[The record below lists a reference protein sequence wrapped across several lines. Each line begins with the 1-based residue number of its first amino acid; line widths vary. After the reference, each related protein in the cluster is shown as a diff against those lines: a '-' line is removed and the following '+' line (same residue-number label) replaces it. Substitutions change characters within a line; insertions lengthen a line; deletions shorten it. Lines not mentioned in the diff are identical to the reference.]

1 MSITLG
7 ASIMT
12 RKITVSWVEVFERL
26 PESVRGKL
34 MDATKALEKAGS
46 DANRP
51 LVDTL
56 KGSKLK
62 NLKEIRF
69 RDSGGEWRFAFIFD
83 PLRNAVILVAGNKS
97 GANQKRFY
105 STLISVAEKRY
116 KQYLENQ

>member
-1 MSITLG
+1 MRWRLIYHD
-7 ASIMT
+7 
-12 RKITVSWVEVFERL
+12 KFKEEFPRL
-26 PESVRGKL
+26 PVSVQDKL
-34 MDATKALEKAGS
+34 LDATDTLWDEGPS
-46 DANRP
+46 TRRP